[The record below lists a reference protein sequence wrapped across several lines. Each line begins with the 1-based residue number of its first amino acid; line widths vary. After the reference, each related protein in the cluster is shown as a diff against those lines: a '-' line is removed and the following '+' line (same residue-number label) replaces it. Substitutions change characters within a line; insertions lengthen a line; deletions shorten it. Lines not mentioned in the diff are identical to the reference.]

1 MATPNLSTI
10 STTAGLDAASASLST
25 LRELLQSGE
34 LELLSE
40 KPGTAA
46 QKTARLTH
54 IAGTLQSP
62 ELQKQFEERITA
74 KDFAFFSSHNLHEW
88 INERQKEI
96 EKIGV
101 VRLIVAIVFKPKDLE
116 GFRTFLQEKIG
127 KAVVLDLVVDH
138 SLIGGAIIQHGTYR
152 MDASLKSRLE
162 RFGASWQKATR

>member
-46 QKTARLTH
+46 QKTARLNH
-54 IAGTLQSP
+54 IASSLQSP
-62 ELQKQFEERITA
+62 ELQKQFEERITV

-88 INERQKEI
+88 INEQQKEI

-101 VRLIVAIVFKPKDLE
+101 VRLEVAITFKSKDIE
-116 GFRTFLQEKIG
+116 GFRTLLQEKIG
-127 KAVVLDLVVDH
+127 RAVVLDLVVEH
-138 SLIGGAIIQHGTYR
+138 SLVGGAIIQHGTYR

-162 RFGASWQKATR
+162 RFGTSLQKATR